1 MSTNKIKT
9 FKLKKKLGQH
19 LLTDVNVLD
28 HIIKATNINKDI
40 TVLEIGPGTGELTIK
55 LAPLCKNIISVEIDN
70 SLKNHLE
77 KLKTDFPNLNIIYN
91 DILKT
96 KLSDILQADE
106 QNIVVANIPY
116 YITSPIIMKLLENKN
131 LFRSIFL
138 TVQKEVAKRVTA
150 KKGSKDF
157 GILTLAV
164 EIEADTE
171 YIFDISKNSF
181 QPPPE
186 VESAFIRII
195 PKNKDKYES
204 NKQLMLKLIKKSFS
218 QRRKKIS
225 NTLKAL
231 FEKNQNIKILLSDSG
246 IDPDMRPE
254 DLSLE
259 DYFNLATSEPL
270 RQALLKE

>member
-1 MSTNKIKT
+1 MN
-9 FKLKKKLGQH
+9 F
-19 LLTDVNVLD
+19 NVCLNI
-28 HIIKATNINKDI
+28 HI
-40 TVLEIGPGTGELTIK
+40 
-55 LAPLCKNIISVEIDN
+55 
-70 SLKNHLE
+70 
-77 KLKTDFPNLNIIYN
+77 NIIYN